1 MSIRISAVIC
11 TYNRAAYLQKAIQ
24 SLVDQTLP
32 QNYYEIIV
40 VDNASTDNTKATVE
54 GFDHFE
60 NLRYIHEPIMGL
72 SQARNTGW
80 QNAQGEYIAY
90 LDDDA
95 IACPEWLERIVD
107 AFDTVKPQP
116 ASVGGKVTPVWEAE
130 RPAWFPKEMET
141 AFAIVHWGDNPKF
154 LTEEHEHHVGCNVAY
169 QRDILR
175 ACGGFNTNLGRKGT
189 NLISNDESLILLYLR
204 QHCLG
209 IYYHPSIHVEHLV
222 PAERLAK
229 RFLYRRMFWQG
240 VSNEVL
246 EYLRA
251 ARAKSKW
258 RYRLGAIASIPVIAA
273 HMAWSFLGIIRQV
286 NRANLFSVVCG
297 YCYVLGET
305 WGKLQIGFGRIK
317 E

>member
-11 TYNRAAYLQKAIQ
+11 TYNRAAHLQKAIQ
-24 SLVDQTLP
+24 SLVHQSLP
-32 QNYYEIIV
+32 KEMYEIII
-40 VDNASTDNTKATVE
+40 VDNGSTDGTKAVVE
-54 GFDHFE
+54 EFDQFD
-60 NLRYIHEPIMGL
+60 NLRYINEPIIGL

-80 QNAQGEYIAY
+80 QNAKGEYVAY

-95 IACPEWLERIVD
+95 IACPEWLERMLK
-107 AFDTVKPQP
+107 AFDTVQPQP
-116 ASVGGKVTPVWEAE
+116 ASVGGKVIPIWEAE
-130 RPAWFPKEMET
+130 RPAWLPKEMET
-141 AFAIVHWGDNPKF
+141 AFAIADWGDKPKF

-169 QRDILR
+169 RQDILK

-189 NLISNDESLILLYLR
+189 NLLSNDESLIWLYLR
-204 QHCLG
+204 QHGLG
-209 IYYHPSIHVEHLV
+209 IYYHPSIRVEHLV
-222 PAERLAK
+222 PARRLAK

-246 EYLRA
+246 EYIRV
-251 ARAKSKW
+251 ARAKGKW

-273 HMAWSFLGIIRQV
+273 HMAWSFLGLIRPV

-297 YCYVLGET
+297 YCYVLGKT

-317 E
+317 G